1 MATTTTTM
9 VREKN
14 TADREL
20 GKSETNWIAAVETG
34 TGITLLGLLF
44 ARRFTRSSLTTSLRQ
59 LLASHPRLRSHIS
72 KQLNGKNFIF
82 TTSTAD
88 HAAEDPVV
96 SQISV
101 ISRAADDDEEE
112 LEDDDESE
120 EASKEKWL
128 KLLEDEMNTPFPK
141 EKPFAVFDMKVYEL
155 PENSSLVVFR
165 FHSAAADVASTS
177 PVARQFVDLLYR
189 QVQLEEQEEEEDATA
204 QKKKKQTTWESS
216 ESAAAEGGQEEEEEE
231 EEEVEDIELPALE
244 KAIPQGQ
251 AQKPFWAHGVDTLG
265 YGIVSRKH
273 AYLPFDHT
281 NKPRKSRLIRASL
294 SPKATDDLLQACKK
308 NNSLLYGAIEAAGL
322 KAAADMKKVGKRGEH
337 YGTVVLLNC
346 RNLLEPRI
354 LESHVGFY
362 HAAMMKTIHVSETES
377 FWEVAEKCTT
387 KYNEAVKAKKHFMD
401 MGDLNALMVQ
411 GMRFPNLTPSGS
423 LRSTLLSL
431 TAEPLYQDLGPS
443 AMHLNLKDHLVCT
456 SNHGIGSC
464 LAIFYF
470 IRDAKLEFSF
480 IYASPLFTRPKMQ
493 DLVNSILSYLTIE

>member
-1 MATTTTTM
+1 MATTTTTV

-20 GKSETNWIAAVETG
+20 GKSETNWIAAVESG

-72 KQLNGKNFIF
+72 KQHNGKNFLF
-82 TTSTAD
+82 TTIT
-88 HAAEDPVV
+88 AAEDPVV
-96 SQISV
+96 SQIGL
-101 ISRAADDDEEE
+101 ISNAADDDEEE

-165 FHSAAADVASTS
+165 FHTAAADVASTS

-204 QKKKKQTTWESS
+204 QKKKKNQTTWESS
-216 ESAAAEGGQEEEEEE
+216 ESAAAEGRQDEEE

-251 AQKPFWAHGVDTLG
+251 AQKPIWAHGVDTLG

-294 SPKATDDLLQACKK
+294 SPKATDDLLQVRTR
-308 NNSLLYGAIEAAGL
+308 SITFFFLFFFLFL
-322 KAAADMKKVGKRGEH
+322 P
-337 YGTVVLLNC
+337 
-346 RNLLEPRI
+346 NLLHNKE
-354 LESHVGFY
+354 EN
-362 HAAMMKTIHVSETES
+362 KT
-377 FWEVAEKCTT
+377 
-387 KYNEAVKAKKHFMD
+387 
-401 MGDLNALMVQ
+401 
-411 GMRFPNLTPSGS
+411 
-423 LRSTLLSL
+423 
-431 TAEPLYQDLGPS
+431 
-443 AMHLNLKDHLVCT
+443 LNLCCICMIAVGIDH
-456 SNHGIGSC
+456 G
-464 LAIFYF
+464 
-470 IRDAKLEFSF
+470 KLF
-480 IYASPLFTRPKMQ
+480 LFFLPSEIVENVAT
-493 DLVNSILSYLTIE
+493 VNSTAASW

>member
-1 MATTTTTM
+1 MATTTTTTTTV

-59 LLASHPRLRSHIS
+59 LLASHPRLRSRIS
-72 KQLNGKNFIF
+72 KQLNGKNFLF
-82 TTSTAD
+82 TTSNAD
-88 HAAEDPVV
+88 HAAEDPIV
-96 SQISV
+96 SQISL
-101 ISRAADDDEEE
+101 ISSAANDDEEE
-112 LEDDDESE
+112 LEDDYESE

-189 QVQLEEQEEEEDATA
+189 QVQLEEEEEEEEDATA
-204 QKKKKQTTWESS
+204 QKKKQTTWEGS
-216 ESAAAEGGQEEEEEE
+216 ESAAAEGGHE
-231 EEEVEDIELPALE
+231 EEEVENIELPALE

-251 AQKPFWAHGVDTLG
+251 AQKPIWAHGVDTLG

-281 NKPRKSRLIRASL
+281 NKPQKSRLIRASL

-377 FWEVAEKCTT
+377 FWEVAGKCTT
-387 KYNEAVKAKKHFMD
+387 KYNEAIKAKKHFMD

-411 GMRFPNLTPSGS
+411 AMRFPNLTPSGS

-443 AMHLNLKDHLVCT
+443 AMHLNLTDHLVCT

>member
-1 MATTTTTM
+1 MATTTTTTV

-14 TADREL
+14 TVDREL

-72 KQLNGKNFIF
+72 KQLNGKNFLF
-82 TTSTAD
+82 TSSTAD
-88 HAAEDPVV
+88 HAAEDPSV

-101 ISRAADDDEEE
+101 ISSAADDDEEK
-112 LEDDDESE
+112 LEDDHESE

-189 QVQLEEQEEEEDATA
+189 QVQLEEQEQEQEQDAAA
-204 QKKKKQTTWESS
+204 QKKKKKQTTWESS
-216 ESAAAEGGQEEEEEE
+216 ESAAAEGGQ

-251 AQKPFWAHGVDTLG
+251 AQKPIWAHGVDTLG

-294 SPKATDDLLQACKK
+294 SPKATDDLLQACEK

-377 FWEVAEKCTT
+377 FWEVAGKCTT
-387 KYNEAVKAKKHFMD
+387 KYNEAIKAKKHFKD

-443 AMHLNLKDHLVCT
+443 AMHLNLTDHLVCT

-480 IYASPLFTRPKMQ
+480 IYASPLFTRPTMQ

>member
-1 MATTTTTM
+1 MATTTTTTTV

-72 KQLNGKNFIF
+72 KQLNGKNFLF

-88 HAAEDPVV
+88 HAAEHPSV

-101 ISRAADDDEEE
+101 ISSAADDDEEK
-112 LEDDDESE
+112 LEDDHESD

-165 FHSAAADVASTS
+165 FHTAAADVASTS

-189 QVQLEEQEEEEDATA
+189 QVQLEEQEQEQDATA

-216 ESAAAEGGQEEEEEE
+216 ESAAAEGGQ
-231 EEEVEDIELPALE
+231 VEDIELPALE

-251 AQKPFWAHGVDTLG
+251 AQKPIWAHGVDTLG

-281 NKPRKSRLIRASL
+281 NKSRKSRLIRASL
-294 SPKATDDLLQACKK
+294 SPKATDDLLQVRTR
-308 NNSLLYGAIEAAGL
+308 AITFFL
-322 KAAADMKKVGKRGEH
+322 FFF
-337 YGTVVLLNC
+337 LFLP
-346 RNLLEPRI
+346 NLLHNKE
-354 LESHVGFY
+354 EN
-362 HAAMMKTIHVSETES
+362 KT
-377 FWEVAEKCTT
+377 
-387 KYNEAVKAKKHFMD
+387 
-401 MGDLNALMVQ
+401 
-411 GMRFPNLTPSGS
+411 
-423 LRSTLLSL
+423 
-431 TAEPLYQDLGPS
+431 
-443 AMHLNLKDHLVCT
+443 LNLCCICMIAVGIDHCKL
-456 SNHGIGSC
+456 
-464 LAIFYF
+464 FF
-470 IRDAKLEFSF
+470 FFPFRDCW
-480 IYASPLFTRPKMQ
+480 
-493 DLVNSILSYLTIE
+493 

>member
-1 MATTTTTM
+1 MAATTTV

-72 KQLNGKNFIF
+72 KQLNGKNFLF
-82 TTSTAD
+82 TTRTAD

-96 SQISV
+96 SQISL
-101 ISRAADDDEEE
+101 ISSAADDDEEE
-112 LEDDDESE
+112 LEDNDDSE

-189 QVQLEEQEEEEDATA
+189 QVQLEEQEQEQDATA
-204 QKKKKQTTWESS
+204 QKKKKQTTCVSS
-216 ESAAAEGGQEEEEEE
+216 ESAAAEGGQQEEE

-251 AQKPFWAHGVDTLG
+251 AQKPIWAHGVDTLG

-377 FWEVAEKCTT
+377 FWEVAVKCTT
-387 KYNEAVKAKKHFMD
+387 KYNEAIKAKKHFMD

-411 GMRFPNLTPSGS
+411 AMRFPNLTPSGT

-431 TAEPLYQDLGPS
+431 TAEPLHQDLGPS
-443 AMHLNLKDHLVCT
+443 AMHLNLTDHLVCT

-493 DLVNSILSYLTIE
+493 DLVNSILSYLTVE